1 MHSFAAT
8 DLSDSESKIGAT
20 RSHLGHD
27 CDVWLQT
34 RSGVA
39 LAQSDGHA
47 RTSAQCHEPVASRCS
62 RRSLRQM
69 LERGIG
75 QLRDRGGGWFAS
87 GKATRRLSSLE
98 WQNVGAG
105 GAGGSH
111 ERNATSHKILPNC
124 MSLEKRKPGNGLNGR
139 MVLRSVLRPLLRDWQ
154 RLQLRRDKWRSRVSC

>member
-111 ERNATSHKILPNC
+111 ERNATSQKILSNC
-124 MSLEKRKPGNGLNGR
+124 IEKNENPHGGTRFVAK
-139 MVLRSVLRPLLRDWQ
+139 
-154 RLQLRRDKWRSRVSC
+154 CI

>member
-124 MSLEKRKPGNGLNGR
+124 IDMFCPAKSPGMLRMESFDPSFGLFSATGND
-139 MVLRSVLRPLLRDWQ
+139 SNFA
-154 RLQLRRDKWRSRVSC
+154 DKWRNRVSC